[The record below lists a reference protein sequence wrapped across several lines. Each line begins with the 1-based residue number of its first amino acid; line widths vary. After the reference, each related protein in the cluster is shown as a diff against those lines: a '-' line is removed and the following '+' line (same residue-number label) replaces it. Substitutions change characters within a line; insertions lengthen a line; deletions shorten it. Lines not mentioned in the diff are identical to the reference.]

1 MIRTTRRGIMVGGA
15 SAAALSTLP
24 WGRAFGQGKKILK
37 VVPHADLRVLDPIW
51 TTANVSAYHG
61 AMVYDTLFGIDANL
75 EPKPQMVDTYN
86 LSGDKL
92 TYSFTLRD
100 GLKWH
105 DGSPVMAKDCVASI
119 KRWAARDGAGQHMMI
134 RVKEIVATG
143 AKTFEIRL
151 KEPYGLVIDA
161 MAKTSTPICYMMRE
175 QEAMTDPNEQVKTI
189 IGSGPFKFL
198 PNEWVPGSK
207 VVYERNPDYVPRK
220 EPPSGMAGGKVVKI
234 DRVEWL
240 VMDAQTSMAAIMAGE
255 IDIYETPPLDLVPQL
270 QTAPGV
276 KVEVTNKLGNVGL
289 MRLNYLHPPFNNV
302 KARQAVLA
310 AVNQETFMRAMV
322 GNPQY
327 FRSCGTLFTCG
338 SAMDVDTDAA
348 KGTKPNLD
356 LAKQLVKESGYDGK
370 PVIILQPTDIPVLNN
385 AALMAAQTLRSIG
398 FNVELAA
405 SDWGGVVTRRAVKK
419 PVAEGGW
426 NIFITWGSGE
436 GFDNPI
442 GFVAHTANGDAGW
455 FGWPKDELHE
465 KLRDDWALAATL
477 DERKAVARKLQENAW
492 NYVPMALLG
501 QWAPPVGYRANVG
514 GFIPLPAHV
523 PFWNVEKSA

>member
-1 MIRTTRRGIMVGGA
+1 MIRTTRRDILLGGVT
-15 SAAALSTLP
+15 AAALSTLP
-24 WGRAFGQGKKILK
+24 LGRRARGQGKKILK

-61 AMVYDTLFGIDANL
+61 AMVYDTLFGIDAKL
-75 EPKPQMVDTYN
+75 EPKPQMVDTFN

-105 DGSPVMAKDCVASI
+105 DGSPVTAKDCVASI

-134 RVKEIVATG
+134 RVKEVVATG
-143 AKTFEIRL
+143 DKTFEIRL

-198 PNEWVPGSK
+198 ANEWVPGSK

-240 VMDAQTSMAAIMAGE
+240 VMDAQTAMAAVMAGE

-270 QTAPGV
+270 QSASGV

-289 MRLNYLHPPFNNV
+289 MRLNYLHPPFDNV

-310 AVNQETFMRAMV
+310 AVNQETYMRAMV

-327 FRSCGTLFTCG
+327 FKSCGTLFTCG
-338 SAMDVDTDAA
+338 SAMDVDTDAE
-348 KGTKPNLD
+348 KGTKPNIE

-370 PVIILQPTDIPVLNN
+370 PIVILQPTDIPVLNN
-385 AALMAAQTLRSIG
+385 AALVTAQVLRSIG
-398 FNVELAA
+398 MNVELAA

-426 NIFITWGSGE
+426 NIFITWAGGNSVAS
-436 GFDNPI
+436 PI
-442 GFVAHTANGDAGW
+442 ALAAHAATGDKAW
-455 FGWPKDELHE
+455 FGWPSNAKQED
-465 KLRDDWALAATL
+465 LRNEWAAAPTL
-477 DERKAVARKLQENAW
+477 PERREVAKKLQANAYS
-492 NYVPMALLG
+492 YVHHVQIG
-501 QWAPPVGYRANVG
+501 QWVAPVAYRDRVKGLLPVPEV
-514 GFIPLPAHV
+514 L
-523 PFWNVEKSA
+523 PFWNIELT